1 MSLRSEEAY
10 QNKLVQK
17 LKILFPGCF
26 VLKNNPKDIQG
37 IPDLLILFGTRWAML
52 EVKMM
57 ASANVQ
63 PNQEYYVQLFDDMSF
78 SAFIYP
84 SNEEEVLND
93 LQHAF
98 GVRW

>member
-1 MSLRSEEAY
+1 
-10 QNKLVQK
+10 
-17 LKILFPGCF
+17 